1 MSNSKRVLKLAAAVV
16 LATGLSACFG
26 EKPVSNDPKVRLQ
39 EYISRSFAVDA
50 VEDRQEMLGYLGG
63 TAKTR
68 LAAWT
73 DEQFRRAFVE
83 QKRQFVKLAFK
94 EVKPVSPTE
103 VNITYEL
110 TYLDQGR
117 GDARVTNRKLSQL
130 VLENQRWVIAEV
142 RNINELIEYRNEM
155 SLP

>member
-1 MSNSKRVLKLAAAVV
+1 MAESMRKVTLAAA
-16 LATGLSACFG
+16 LAIGLSGCFG
-26 EKPVSNDPKVRLQ
+26 GKPVSNDPKIRLQ
-39 EYISRSFAVDA
+39 EYISRSFAVDGP
-50 VEDRQEMLGYLGG
+50 EDRQEMLGYLGG
-63 TAKTR
+63 TARTR

-73 DEQFRRAFVE
+73 DEQFRRAFIE
-83 QKRQFVKLAFK
+83 QKRQFVRLAFK

-103 VNITYEL
+103 VSVTYEL
-110 TYLDQGR
+110 TYLDQTR
-117 GDARVTNRKLSQL
+117 GDARVTHRKLSQM